1 MSNMEKDVLEILFIR
16 HAETNYEDWAGRDPS
31 DGQLTPKGEEQCRI
45 LGELLKDI
53 PIDGYISSSLLR
65 AFKTARGVCEAKG
78 DSPLLKVCPE
88 IIECGCTPGY
98 YGCSLDSLKEIY
110 KNVEMCPKL
119 FGTEEY
125 EFGCEAVEDNNQRA
139 KKLVDY
145 VINTYGFG
153 KRVAVFSH
161 HGMLEYLIPTALGIK
176 TRNFFFALD
185 NISVTAVDI
194 CKDGRR
200 ILRYVNKNA

>member
-1 MSNMEKDVLEILFIR
+1 MEKDILEILFIR
-16 HAETNYEDWAGRDPS
+16 HAETNYDDWEGRDPC
-31 DGQLTPKGEEQCRI
+31 DGQLTANGEEQCRI
-45 LGELLKDI
+45 IGERLKDI
-53 PIDGYISSSLLR
+53 HIDGYISSSLLR

-78 DSPLLKVCPE
+78 DNPLIKICPE

-98 YGCSLDSLKEIY
+98 YGCSLDYLSELY
-110 KNVEMCPKL
+110 NNAEMCPKL
-119 FGTEEY
+119 FGTEKY
-125 EFGCEAVEDNNQRA
+125 DFGCEAIEDNDLRAQR
-139 KKLVDY
+139 LIDY
-145 VINTYGFG
+145 VIDEYGYG

-176 TRNFFFALD
+176 TRDFFFALD